1 MVRSHLVHLLPH
13 RYGTVAVVLI
23 SVSVIRFYRSGLLA
37 HRPPL
42 YLEVHELHLIKRWI
56 TVSLRASSPIWASET
71 SLASL
76 SSAPCSRVLARL
88 TSLAQIGE
96 LARRLENGV
105 NRSLNKTLSGGIAQL
120 ISQILIRGTVHGP
133 IQRRLKKK
141 N

>member
-1 MVRSHLVHLLPH
+1 M
-13 RYGTVAVVLI
+13 
-23 SVSVIRFYRSGLLA
+23 A

-56 TVSLRASSPIWASET
+56 TVSLRASSPIWATET

-76 SSAPCSRVLARL
+76 SSAPRSRVLARL

-96 LARRLENGV
+96 LARRQDNGL

-133 IQRRLKKK
+133 IQRRLK